1 VLKGTWGDDAMHE
14 HLSVEFVDVAMM
26 AEDSVAKEEADRIS
40 GMAFEGAA
48 HSRSGNSVT
57 KSEGILGA

>member
-1 VLKGTWGDDAMHE
+1 MHE

-48 HSRSGNSVT
+48 YSRSGNSVT